1 MHQVSPLPEGDDG
14 TDYPAV
20 ADGTGERG
28 ANVDEALTW
37 TQYPPR
43 PGRSVEAVAGADS
56 ARPIR
61 RWGAVEQNRFR
72 GDVDVE
78 AIICA
83 EGTPWPCEW
92 ALALAFCESSFNVE
106 AWATE
111 MVDGVQHYF
120 HGWFQLISTSPDPG
134 PLADPVYNTERAAWK
149 YIYEGTGAWPRCPR
163 NGGY

>member
-1 MHQVSPLPEGDDG
+1 MSKVQLDD
-14 TDYPAV
+14 A
-20 ADGTGERG
+20 
-28 ANVDEALTW
+28 ALTW
-37 TQYPPR
+37 TQHPPR
-43 PGRSVEAVAGADS
+43 PGRSVEVAGESKVVAGVLGQASWGFPDTRKADNWNL
-56 ARPIR
+56 AP
-61 RWGAVEQNRFR
+61 Q
-72 GDVDVE
+72 

-83 EGTPWPCEW
+83 EGAPWPCEW

-111 MVDGVQHYF
+111 MVEVFIDGAWVWVQYYF
-120 HGWFQLISTSPDPG
+120 HGWFQIVSTSPDPG